1 MVYYDGQS
9 GFITVITGPMFS
21 EKSGKLIERCVKE
34 ELYGKKRYIA
44 YKPDMDNR
52 YANDRIVSRV
62 GTSVPAKSIPVE
74 LDDKLISEIIDETKP
89 YDIVAFDEAQ
99 FFNNKIIKLVKEL
112 AYNKKHVIIDGL
124 NLDYRGKEFGYMGG
138 LLSMADEIEKLTAY
152 CSVCGRPA
160 NFTQRMVNKSPAKL
174 GETVLIGDNE
184 DYEVRCRNCFVPPDK
199 VDK

>member
-52 YANDRIVSRV
+52 YADDRIMSRV
-62 GTSVPAKSIPVE
+62 GTSVPAKPIPVE
-74 LDDKLISEIIDETKP
+74 LTDKLVAEILEETKP

-99 FFNNKIIKLVKEL
+99 FFNNNLIKLVKEL
-112 AYNKKHVIIDGL
+112 AYNKKHIIIDGL
-124 NLDYRGKEFGYMGG
+124 NMDYSGKEFGCMGG
-138 LLSMADEIEKLTAY
+138 LLAIADEIEKLTAY
-152 CSVCGRPA
+152 CSICGRPGS
-160 NFTQRMVNKSPAKL
+160 FTQRLVNGAPAKL
-174 GETVLIGDNE
+174 GVTVLVGDS
-184 DYEVRCRNCFVPPDK
+184 DSYEPRCRNCYVPPDK
-199 VDK
+199 ID